1 MASQS
6 SLLTQKVNYDWSA
19 LRQASSGQEPVERPA
34 QPVVSMVSAPVSAPV
49 PKPDEVIQ
57 GLGPAAQAALV
68 SSIAEEIIP
77 IVTERLHAELAT
89 ALDFALRN
97 AAQRVRG
104 DIERNLDANLRIAIA
119 QAVSRR
125 ARGA

>member
-34 QPVVSMVSAPVSAPV
+34 QPVVSMVSAPAPA

-125 ARGA
+125 SRGA

>member
-34 QPVVSMVSAPVSAPV
+34 QPVVSMVSAPAPT

-104 DIERNLDANLRIAIA
+104 DIERSLDANLRIAIA

>member
-6 SLLTQKVNYDWSA
+6 SLLTQKLNYDWSA

-34 QPVVSMVSAPVSAPV
+34 QPVVSMVSAPAPV

-89 ALDFALRN
+89 CLDFALRN

-125 ARGA
+125 SRGA